1 MSRPLESLES
11 ISKNPVE
18 KSETDAPAALL
29 EAYKK
34 HAEELKRIEDRQHQT
49 VALVIGIFS
58 AAATLL
64 AKGWIAQSWLVTV
77 YLSVMALAIGW
88 IGFHSI
94 NELHDLRVAV
104 RDLLVRCEIGL
115 GFYKVGAFLDKK
127 QLYTEYELHYPTR
140 GKWMR
145 QDHWIVAVISLT
157 FVVLLLWMK
166 LRSGYA
172 K

>member
-1 MSRPLESLES
+1 MSRPLE
-11 ISKNPVE
+11 PW
-18 KSETDAPAALL
+18 ETIPKDPIKEPGTTPGLV

-34 HAEELKRIEDRQHQT
+34 HAEELRCIEDRQRQI
-49 VALVIGIFS
+49 VAMVIGIFS

-64 AKGWIAQSWLVTV
+64 AKDWVPHSPLVMV

-115 GFYKVGAFLDKK
+115 GFYSPGAFLREKM
-127 QLYTEYELHYPTR
+127 LYTDYELHYRKR

-145 QDHWIVAVISLT
+145 QDHWIVAMISAS
-157 FVVLLLWMK
+157 FIVLLWIEFLK
-166 LRSGYA
+166 S
-172 K
+172 KQ